1 MKKIITLIITLAV
14 FSGFAQR
21 GKAKMQPILEKGY
34 YINTRNDT
42 VWGKIQ
48 TNLEDPTD
56 FYKQF
61 NFKNDR
67 SRKPKIYNAQRAK
80 AYGVGGKDYVVVDF
94 DGKKM
99 FLQRLVTG
107 RLNFYQY
114 EYNGKIDGYAAIES
128 DFFIKDTG
136 AEGSDVDLKEL
147 KKISGLFYKRTL
159 KPYMKDQPM
168 IWSDLDK
175 YTFDESSV
183 IAAIKEFNSFYAKTG
198 N

>member
-1 MKKIITLIITLAV
+1 MKKILTLIITFV
-14 FSGFAQR
+14 MFSGFAQR
-21 GKAKMQPILEKGY
+21 GPAKMKPILEKGY

-99 FLQRLVTG
+99 FLQRLVKG

-114 EYNGKIDGYAAIES
+114 EYNGKIDGYAAVES
-128 DFFIKDTG
+128 EFFIKDTG
-136 AEGSDVDLKEL
+136 ADDLDLRKL
-147 KKISGLFYKRTL
+147 KKISGFFYKRSL

-175 YTFDESSV
+175 YNFDEEAVLS
-183 IAAIKEFNSFYAKTG
+183 AIKEFNSFYARTA